1 MPEKAQ
7 NKSGREGDDAVSGT
21 RSDKPKGRGFAAM
34 DEERQR
40 AIASEGGRAAHVQ
53 GRAHEFT
60 PEEAREAGR
69 KGGQA
74 SGGARRG
81 KQAQGQQPKSP
92 SPGRPEIDEE
102 ENERILTAEED
113 EQREVKT

>member
-1 MPEKAQ
+1 MAEKAQ
-7 NKSGREGDDAVSGT
+7 NKSGQQEDVTSGT
-21 RSDKPKGRGFAAM
+21 RPEKKGRGFAAM

-40 AIASEGGRAAHVQ
+40 AIASEGGRAAHEQ

-81 KQAQGQQPKSP
+81 NKLAGQNQPKSNP
-92 SPGRPEIDEE
+92 RRPQNEE
-102 ENERILTAEED
+102 DENERILTED
-113 EQREVKT
+113 QRREIG